1 MSTDNVKSEEKSLS
15 STELGPRTFFGVW
28 RDWILAAL
36 KYIWKRF
43 HSPMGIYLFAT
54 WLISVTIMGITNTL
68 RGESFL
74 EGPYYWVSVFLT
86 FGLNSG
92 QDPSSRIIAKPV
104 LVWFFAPMV
113 VLILGFCLFMLGDS
127 GYFRNGYDLV
137 AEQNFAQNHRF
148 YSLENIWGSNLP
160 LNKSGELAFPNN
172 PKYTLAYFLIV
183 IMPIVLGAVVAGT
196 YNFIVF
202 KIVQKRPKFLPKTR
216 TFLVIMFLAS
226 LVVGVSVALMTG
238 NISLDFREF
247 FYSLFVDRRSN
258 TFLVYGFEFQECCGE
273 QGQYHPIGVS
283 FTAWLLYMIPFLLVY
298 GIFLLIGNLDTIW
311 RNKDYFYRKITGAID
326 ARRTPDMD
334 FDEKA

>member
-28 RDWILAAL
+28 RDWILAVL
-36 KYIWKRF
+36 KYIWKHF

-54 WLISVTIMGITNTL
+54 WLISAVIMGITNTL

-74 EGPYYWVSVFLT
+74 EGPYYWISVFLT

-92 QDPSSRIIAKPV
+92 QDPSLRLIAKPV

-113 VLILGFCLFMLGDS
+113 ATMLGFGLFMLGDS

-137 AEQNFAQNHRF
+137 AETNFAQNHRF
-148 YSLENIWGSNLP
+148 YSLEKIWGSSLP

-172 PKYTLAYFLIV
+172 PKYTSAYLWIV
-183 IMPIVLGAVVAGT
+183 IMPIVLGAVVAGI
-196 YNFIVF
+196 YNFIAF
-202 KIVQKRPKFLPKTR
+202 KMVLKRSYLPKVR
-216 TFLVIMFLAS
+216 LFLIIMFLAS
-226 LVVGVSVALMTG
+226 LVIGVSVALMTG

-258 TFLVYGFEFQECCGE
+258 TFLVYGFAFQEQGE

-283 FTAWLLYMIPFLLVY
+283 FTIWLLYLVPFLVVY
-298 GIFLLIGNLDTIW
+298 GIFLIIGNLDNIW
-311 RNKDYFYRKITGAID
+311 KNKDYIYRKVIDAID
-326 ARRTPDMD
+326 ARRTPTMD
-334 FDEKA
+334 FDEKT